1 VCSKARL
8 RARRGFSN
16 FKILLLG
23 THPLCFVMK
32 SFRSSF
38 FFSNTR
44 TKKKK
49 KNKKKKKHH
58 HRHQQQQ
65 QQQEMNKLNAG
76 QKKGVQE
83 FVAVTQATNTNAI
96 KYLKKFS
103 WNLQAAVTDYLE
115 HPPSSSRTSSAKNSG
130 GANAFSEATLETF
143 FEKYQSEE
151 TKKETATDKREID
164 AEGICRFFDDLGLD
178 PESDLV
184 TLVLANKMN
193 AQEMGK
199 FTHEE
204 FTKGMRQ
211 IQSDSMVK
219 LKKKVPAMRQELLD
233 SYAFKSVY
241 EYAFKFSKEENQKAL
256 NLDTACA
263 MWELLLKDKWPLLD
277 KWCDFLNREHK
288 KAISGDTWNQVL
300 DFSRMYKSSLFGYDA
315 EGKDA
320 AWPYL
325 IDEFVEEQMEK
336 LKEGMK

>member
-1 VCSKARL
+1 
-8 RARRGFSN
+8 
-16 FKILLLG
+16 
-23 THPLCFVMK
+23 MK

-38 FFSNTR
+38 FFSKDNTR

-49 KNKKKKKHH
+49 KNKKKKKHN
-58 HRHQQQQ
+58 HRQQQQ

-115 HPPSSSRTSSAKNSG
+115 HPPSSSGTSSAKNSG

-164 AEGICRFFDDLGLD
+164 AEGICRFFDDLGID

>member
-1 VCSKARL
+1 
-8 RARRGFSN
+8 
-16 FKILLLG
+16 
-23 THPLCFVMK
+23 
-32 SFRSSF
+32 
-38 FFSNTR
+38 
-44 TKKKK
+44 
-49 KNKKKKKHH
+49 
-58 HRHQQQQ
+58 
-65 QQQEMNKLNAG
+65 MNKLNAG